1 MTWNESAH
9 TFALGKRIVV
19 LEIVLS
25 VISIFGTI
33 LTIIFAYIA
42 FRRNE
47 KYDVKNNAKSEGALL
62 SDIGYI
68 KSSIDRMEEKLDKQE
83 NNYQMLLTRV
93 IKVEEAYNILNE
105 KIEIYISEANGK

>member
-1 MTWNESAH
+1 
-9 TFALGKRIVV
+9 
-19 LEIVLS
+19 
-25 VISIFGTI
+25 
-33 LTIIFAYIA
+33 
-42 FRRNE
+42 
-47 KYDVKNNAKSEGALL
+47 LL

-105 KIEIYISEANGK
+105 KIEIYISGANGK

>member
-1 MTWNESAH
+1 M
-9 TFALGKRIVV
+9 
-19 LEIVLS
+19 
-25 VISIFGTI
+25 
-33 LTIIFAYIA
+33 
-42 FRRNE
+42 
-47 KYDVKNNAKSEGALL
+47 L

>member
-1 MTWNESAH
+1 M
-9 TFALGKRIVV
+9 

-25 VISIFGTI
+25 VISILGTI

-68 KSSIDRMEEKLDKQE
+68 KSRV
-83 NNYQMLLTRV
+83 LTV
-93 IKVEEAYNILNE
+93 WKKNLINKKIIIKCY
-105 KIEIYISEANGK
+105 

>member
-1 MTWNESAH
+1 M
-9 TFALGKRIVV
+9 
-19 LEIVLS
+19 
-25 VISIFGTI
+25 
-33 LTIIFAYIA
+33 
-42 FRRNE
+42 
-47 KYDVKNNAKSEGALL
+47 L

-105 KIEIYISEANGK
+105 KIEIYISGINGK